1 MLAVKYVDTATISVK
16 SPLVKDDAGFV
27 KLRPMFC
34 AASTTKIN
42 EIKVEK
48 ISSVNLVRY
57 LTKLDADVTELYE

>member
-1 MLAVKYVDTATISVK
+1 M
-16 SPLVKDDAGFV
+16 KDDAGFV

-34 AASTTKIN
+34 AASTTKIK